1 MCVRIVLRNRSTD
14 PTCRNLSSLPLRQL
28 RMREVCGAQQLAD
41 HRAIAAIKLVRLP
54 TCQVI
59 DVSRFVLLVCLE

>member
-1 MCVRIVLRNRSTD
+1 
-14 PTCRNLSSLPLRQL
+14 
-28 RMREVCGAQQLAD
+28 MREVCGAQQLAD

-54 TCQVI
+54 TSQVI